1 MGESLTTAQSFPQ
14 GTALLVLWQRLL
26 VLGAKTSYEAT
37 MNKAW
42 LSIVAIPLLAASCS
56 SNTAPKPSATV
67 PTSPSPTAAAE
78 AKPGFEN
85 HGGMWMPQQL
95 LEHADTLA
103 ELGLDIAPEILANP
117 LEAPLAAIVS
127 MGFCS
132 ASFVSPKGLMV
143 TNHHCVQGT
152 LQYHSTP
159 EHNYVED
166 GFLAKTMAE
175 EKWNGPSAKV
185 WVTQSIT
192 DVTDKMLGGLE
203 TIVDPK
209 ARYDEIEK
217 REKALVAGCE
227 SDETTRC
234 RVASYFRGAEYK
246 LIETME
252 IKDIRMVYVPH
263 QGIGVFGG
271 DEDNWMWPR
280 HTGDYSFY
288 RAYVGPDGKTAE
300 HSDKNIPYE
309 PKHFLKIA
317 SEPLKEGDLAF
328 VAGFPGRT
336 YRHKTAA
343 EVADAVAWTYPRK
356 IATNNEV
363 IAAIKSVTD
372 ADPAAKIK
380 ATSMLASL
388 GNSLKNSEGMQDG
401 LVKGGLADKKRAL
414 EAELK
419 SWIASDEA
427 RKATFGG
434 VLEKLDELRNES
446 LATRERDAGLGELSR
461 GRLLV
466 EASIIVQM
474 AEERPK
480 PDAERNPSFQERQW
494 QRLEART
501 STLDKRYHPKLDAT
515 LFGLGIERAMRHKEN
530 SEWLTML
537 FGTDSMERAE
547 IDARLA
553 RMYKSSKL
561 ANDAT
566 RLKLLKTATLKQL
579 KRSKDPFIQMALKL
593 RPLEK
598 QIEES
603 DKTMAGRVALL
614 KPTYLAALRAHA
626 EATGNGPLA
635 PDANSTLRV
644 TFGTVRGYKPTP
656 AADMYTPFTLLSEV
670 VAKHKDAFPFDVPDA
685 QLEAIKAKKFG
696 PATGPYVAE
705 ELGEIPVNFL
715 TDLDT
720 TGGNSGSPTL
730 NRKGEFI
737 GLIFDGNYESMASD
751 YLFIPE
757 LTRSIHCDYRY
768 MLWIMDAV
776 DGADRLLEEM
786 GITPIL

>member
-1 MGESLTTAQSFPQ
+1 
-14 GTALLVLWQRLL
+14 
-26 VLGAKTSYEAT
+26 

-42 LSIVAIPLLAASCS
+42 LPLLALTLPAASCKDEPG
-56 SNTAPKPSATV
+56 TGEPAPA
-67 PTSPSPTAAAE
+67 PTTT
-78 AKPGFEN
+78 AKPADITVDISPDPAKPKFEN
-85 HGGMWMPQQL
+85 PGGMWMPEQL
-95 LEHADTLA
+95 LEHAETLTN
-103 ELGLDIAPEILANP
+103 LGLAIAPEVLANP

-132 ASFVSPKGLMV
+132 ASFISPKGLMV
-143 TNHHCVQGT
+143 TNHHCVQGA

-166 GFLAKTMAE
+166 GFLAKTLEE
-175 EKWNGPSAKV
+175 EKWNGPSAKL
-185 WVTQSIT
+185 WVTQAIT
-192 DVTDKMLGGLE
+192 DVTGNVLDGLDAIE
-203 TIVDPK
+203 DPK

-227 SDETTRC
+227 KDATTRC
-234 RVASYFRGAEYK
+234 QVASYFRGAEYK

-252 IKDIRMVYVPH
+252 IKDVRMVYVPH

-288 RAYVGPDGKTAE
+288 RAYVGPDGKTADY
-300 HSDKNIPYE
+300 SDTNIPYE

-317 SEPLKEGDLAF
+317 SEPLKEDDLVF

-336 YRHKTAA
+336 FRHQTAA
-343 EVADAVAWTYPRK
+343 EVADAVVWTYPRK
-356 IATNNEV
+356 IATSEEI
-363 IAAIKSVTD
+363 IATIESVTKD
-372 ADPAAKIK
+372 DPGAKIK

-388 GNSLKNSEGMQDG
+388 GNSLKNSKGMLDG
-401 LVKGGLADKKRAL
+401 LTKGGLAETKAAL
-414 EAELK
+414 EVELK
-419 SWIASDEA
+419 KWIAADETRSA
-427 RKATFGG
+427 EFGG
-434 VLEKLDELRNES
+434 VLEKLDALRVET
-446 LATRERDAGLGELSR
+446 LATRERNSGLGELSR

-466 EASIIVQM
+466 EASTIVQM

-480 PDAERNPSFQERQW
+480 PDAERKPSFQQRQW
-494 QRLEART
+494 QRHEARST
-501 STLDKRYHPKLDAT
+501 TLDKRYHPKLDAT
-515 LFGLGIERAMRHKEN
+515 LFALGIERAMRHEEN
-530 SEWLTML
+530 SEWLAML
-537 FGTDSMERAE
+537 FGKAKMDRAE
-547 IDARLA
+547 IDSRLA
-553 RMYKSSKL
+553 TMYKASKL
-561 ANDAT
+561 TDEKV
-566 RLKLLKTATLKQL
+566 RLKLLRTATTKQL
-579 KRSKDPFIQMALKL
+579 MKSKDPFIQMALKL
-593 RPLEK
+593 RPLEL

-603 DKTMAGRVALL
+603 DKTMAGKIALL
-614 KPTYLAALRAHA
+614 KPKYLAALRAHA
-626 EATGNGPLA
+626 KAMDKGPLA

-644 TFGTVRGYKPTP
+644 TFGTVRGYKPSP
-656 AADMYTPFTLLSEV
+656 EADMYTPFTLLDEV
-670 VAKHKDAFPFDVPDA
+670 VAKHKDAYPFDVPDA
-685 QLEAIKAKKFG
+685 QLAAIRAKRFG
-696 PATGPYVAE
+696 PESGPYVAK
-705 ELGEIPVNFL
+705 ELGQVPVNFL

-786 GITPIL
+786 GVTPIL

>member
-1 MGESLTTAQSFPQ
+1 
-14 GTALLVLWQRLL
+14 
-26 VLGAKTSYEAT
+26 

-42 LSIVAIPLLAASCS
+42 LSILAIPLATASCS
-56 SNTAPKPSATV
+56 DKKDTSKTAPKPAVATPTTTEV
-67 PTSPSPTAAAE
+67 PAE
-78 AKPGFEN
+78 AKPAFEN
-85 HGGMWMPQQL
+85 QGGMWMPEQL
-95 LEHADTLA
+95 IEHADTLK
-103 ELGLDIAPEILANP
+103 ELGLAIAPDVLANP
-117 LEAPLAAIVS
+117 LEAPLGAIVS

-143 TNHHCVQGT
+143 TNHHCVQGA

-166 GFLAKTMAE
+166 GFFAKTMAD
-175 EKWNGPSAKV
+175 EKWNGPSAKL
-185 WVTQSIT
+185 WVTQAIT
-192 DVTDKMLGGLE
+192 DVTKDVLGGLE
-203 TIVDPK
+203 EIEDPK
-209 ARYDEIEK
+209 ARYEEIET
-217 REKALVAGCE
+217 REKALVAACE
-227 SDETTRC
+227 KDPTTRC

-252 IKDIRMVYVPH
+252 IKDVRMVYVPH

-309 PKHFLKIA
+309 PKHFLKVA
-317 SEPLKEGDLAF
+317 SEPLKEDDLVF
-328 VAGFPGRT
+328 VAGYPGRT

-356 IATNNEV
+356 IASNKE
-363 IAAIKSVTD
+363 IILAIESVTNS
-372 ADPAAKIK
+372 DPAAKIK

-388 GNSLKNSEGMQDG
+388 GNSLKNSEGMLDG
-401 LVKGGLADKKRAL
+401 LTKGGLAKQKSAL
-414 EAELK
+414 EVELK
-419 SWIASDEA
+419 TWIDSDEA
-427 RKATFGG
+427 RKSEFGG
-434 VLEKLDELRNES
+434 VLEKLDALRQES
-446 LATRERDAGLGELSR
+446 LATRERDSGLGELSR

-480 PDAERNPSFQERQW
+480 PDAERDPSFQERQW
-494 QRLEART
+494 QRLEAR
-501 STLDKRYHPKLDAT
+501 SATLDKRYHPKLDAT
-515 LFGLGIERAMRHKEN
+515 LFGLGIERAMRHEEN

-537 FGTDSMERAE
+537 LGADKMKRTE
-547 IDARLA
+547 IDSLLA
-553 RMYKSSKL
+553 GMYKATKL
-561 ANDAT
+561 TDEAT
-566 RLKLLKTATLKQL
+566 RLKLLKSATLKQL
-579 KRSKDPFIQMALKL
+579 QGSKDPFIQMALKL

-598 QIEES
+598 KIEES
-603 DKTMAGRVALL
+603 DKTMAGKVALL

-626 EATGNGPLA
+626 KAMGKGPLA

-644 TFGTVRGYKPTP
+644 TFGTVRGYKPN
-656 AADMYTPFTLLSEV
+656 ASADLYEPFTLLSEV

-696 PATGPYVAE
+696 PEDGPYVAK

-751 YLFIPE
+751 YVFIPE

-786 GITPIL
+786 GVSPIL

>member
-1 MGESLTTAQSFPQ
+1 MPRSLTTAQSLPQ
-14 GTALLVLWQRLL
+14 AAERL
-26 VLGAKTSYEAT
+26 VLGAKSGYQHP

-42 LSIVAIPLLAASCS
+42 LSILAIPLATASCKDKKAQ
-56 SNTAPKPSATV
+56 NKTAPKP
-67 PTSPSPTAAAE
+67 AAVAPKTTPAE
-78 AKPGFEN
+78 AEPKFEN
-85 HGGMWMPQQL
+85 PGGMWMPEQL
-95 LEHADTLA
+95 LEHKDTLK
-103 ELGLDIAPEILANP
+103 ELGLAIAPEVLANP

-143 TNHHCVQGT
+143 TNHHCVQGA

-159 EHNYVED
+159 ENNYVED
-166 GFLAKTMAE
+166 GFLAKTLAD
-175 EKWNGPSAKV
+175 EKWNGPSAKL
-185 WVTQSIT
+185 WVTQAIT
-192 DVTDKMLGGLE
+192 DVTDKVLGGLE
-203 TIVDPK
+203 SIDDPK

-217 REKALVAGCE
+217 REKELVADCE
-227 SDETTRC
+227 SDPTTRC

-252 IKDIRMVYVPH
+252 IKDVRMVYVPD

-300 HSDKNIPYE
+300 YSDKNIPYE
-309 PKHFLKIA
+309 PKHYLKVA
-317 SEPLKEGDLAF
+317 SEPLKEGDLVF
-328 VAGFPGRT
+328 VAGYPGRT

-343 EVADAVAWTYPRK
+343 EVEDAVAWTYPRK
-356 IATNNEV
+356 ISSNKEV
-363 IAAIKSVTD
+363 IAAIKTVTEK
-372 ADPAAKIK
+372 DPAAKIK
-380 ATSMLASL
+380 ATSMLAGL
-388 GNSLKNSEGMQDG
+388 GNSLKNSEGMLDG
-401 LVKGGLADKKRAL
+401 LVKGGLAKQKRAL
-414 EAELK
+414 EVELK
-419 SWIASDEA
+419 DWIDSDDT
-427 RKATFGG
+427 RKAKFGG
-434 VLEKLDELRNES
+434 VLEQLDALRKES
-446 LATRERDAGLGELSR
+446 LATRERDYGLRELAR

-480 PDAERNPSFQERQW
+480 PDAERDPGFQERQW
-494 QRLEART
+494 KRLEAR
-501 STLDKRYHPKLDAT
+501 SATLEKRYHPTLDAT
-515 LFGLGIERAMRHKEN
+515 LFGLGIERAMRHEEN

-537 FGTDSMERAE
+537 FGTAKMDRPA
-547 IDARLA
+547 IDAYLA
-553 RMYKSSKL
+553 KMYKESKL
-561 ANDAT
+561 TDDAI
-566 RLKLLKTATLKQL
+566 RLGLLKTATLEQL
-579 KRSKDPFIQMALKL
+579 KASKDPFIQMALKL

-614 KPTYLAALRAHA
+614 KPKYLAALRAHA
-626 EATGNGPLA
+626 KAKGNGPLA

-644 TFGTVRGYKPTP
+644 TFGTVRGYKPT
-656 AADMYTPFTLLSEV
+656 ADADMYAPFTLLSEV
-670 VAKHKDAFPFDVPDA
+670 VAKHKDAFPFDVPNA

-696 PATGPYVAE
+696 PPDGPYVAK

-751 YLFIPE
+751 YVFIPT

-768 MLWIMDAV
+768 MMWIMDAV

-786 GITPIL
+786 GVTPIL